1 MRPRPPG
8 RPLNHGRAG
17 PWRPPAM
24 PGERDCAPSCLPAS
38 HPLGAAPLS
47 SSLLSPCGAR
57 LSPSACLCPFASRTP
72 APAAIS
78 PHPVPDYTSVLLF
91 LSTPSSLWALSSHVS
106 LLSISLSP
114 PLAPFAPRSRRVLSS
129 MTRNPAGTPCRPAVG
144 SRSLSPWTTGEV
156 PSQSLSFRFF
166 VSVAFP
172 SLSLSL
178 SLSVP
183 RPALLSAPPSDPS
196 VHPSPVSPSISLSPR
211 FSLRLSPSLPASP
224 RLSPSSL

>member
-1 MRPRPPG
+1 
-8 RPLNHGRAG
+8 
-17 PWRPPAM
+17 M
-24 PGERDCAPSCLPAS
+24 PGERDRTPSCLPTS

-47 SSLLSPCGAR
+47 STLLSPCGAR
-57 LSPSACLCPFASRTP
+57 LSPSAFLCLFASRTP

-129 MTRNPAGTPCRPAVG
+129 LTRNPAGTPCRPAVG

-172 SLSLSL
+172 SLSRFLFLSPAQPFSLHLRPFCPSL
-178 SLSVP
+178 SCL
-183 RPALLSAPPSDPS
+183 
-196 VHPSPVSPSISLSPR
+196 PVCLPLSPR